1 MASVSLGM
9 IWRVGGKRSSPFNTK
24 LRQERGGGRE
34 EGGGGGGMRR
44 GKGGGVSF
52 KRYPGVCYDRIRC
65 EAML

>member
-34 EGGGGGGMRR
+34 EGGGRGEVRR
-44 GKGGGVSF
+44 
-52 KRYPGVCYDRIRC
+52 
-65 EAML
+65 